1 MPKKTEKIKKEETKS
16 TPENGGKKK
25 LALLDMHAIIHRAY
39 HALPDFATRDG
50 VPTGALYGLIT
61 MLLKLIGDIKPDYII
76 ACYDLPQAT
85 YRHELYEDYKA
96 GRAKTDEALVS
107 QIKKSRDVLKVFGI
121 PFFEV
126 GGFEADDLLGTIVEK
141 VKDDKNISVVICSGD
156 MDTLQLVDDKK
167 VQVYTLKKG
176 IKDTIIYDEDM
187 VRERFGFGPKLLPD
201 YKGFRGDPSDN
212 IIGIKGIG
220 DKTASILI
228 QKFGSVEEIYKALK
242 KNKKQFIEAGLTE
255 RIVALLSEHEEEAIF
270 SKMLALIRRDA
281 PMDFKLPAKHWKE
294 NVDFD
299 ALKKLFQE
307 LEFRTLGARVDEL
320 VNGKPTQGAFLSS
333 PTVQENVAPQQLKK
347 VSVALWLL
355 DSNITNPS
363 LKDVLEWSGKNTFAE
378 AQDVIMSELKKQNL
392 ENVYKDIEFP
402 LIRITEKMKERGVK
416 IDAKYLAEL
425 SKEYHKKLS
434 ALEAKIWKHAGQE
447 FNINSPKQLGEILF
461 DKMGLAPKNQKK
473 TAGGAKSTKESEL
486 EKMKDLHPIVSEIL
500 NYRELQKLLSTYIDT
515 IPTLISDDGRLHAEF
530 IQAGSTTGRMASANP
545 NMQNIPIKSELG
557 RVIRNAFVAEKG
569 FSLVE
574 LDYSQMEL
582 RVSAF
587 LSKDKRMIEIFKNN
601 RDIHNEVA
609 AAVFGVSADKVDYE
623 MRRKAKVINFGI
635 IYGMGVNALKA
646 TTGSTREEAQ
656 KFYEEYFKN
665 FSGLAEYLENVKKE
679 ATAKGYTETFFGR
692 RRLFPDLRSRLPFIK
707 AMAER
712 MAINAPIQG
721 TSADIVKLA
730 MGNVDKYIE
739 KNNLGKDVYL
749 LLQIH
754 DSLMYEIRTDLVK
767 KVLPEIQKIMENV
780 IPPEKIFGIVC
791 KTKASVGENWSEMEE
806 IR

>member
-1 MPKKTEKIKKEETKS
+1 MPKKTEKKNSDSKATSDKLQ
-16 TPENGGKKK
+16 PKK

-39 HALPDFATRDG
+39 HALPEFATRDG
-50 VPTGALYGLIT
+50 VPTGALYGLVT

-96 GRAKTDEALVS
+96 GRKKTDEALVS
-107 QIKKSRDVLKVFGI
+107 QIKRSRDVLKVFGI
-121 PFFEV
+121 PSFEV

-141 VKDDKNISVVICSGD
+141 TKDNKDISVVICSGD
-156 MDTLQLVDDKK
+156 MDTLQLVSGKK

-187 VRERFGFGPKLLPD
+187 VRERFGFGPELLPD

-228 QKFGSVEEIYKALK
+228 QKFGSVEEIYKKLK
-242 KNKKQFIEAGLTE
+242 KDKKQFIEAGLTE
-255 RIVALLSEHEEEAIF
+255 RIVALLTEHEEEAIF

-281 PMDFKLPAKHWKE
+281 PMDFVLPSKNWKTL
-294 NVDFD
+294 VDFE

-320 VNGKPTQGAFLSS
+320 VNGKPSQGSFLSA
-333 PTVQENVAPQQLKK
+333 PTVQENVAGEQLKK
-347 VSVALWLL
+347 VAVALWLL
-355 DSNITNPS
+355 DSNITTPT
-363 LKDVLEWSGKNTFAE
+363 LEDILSWSGKNTFAE
-378 AQDVIMSELKKQNL
+378 AQDVVFSELKKQNL
-392 ENVYKDIEFP
+392 ESVYKDIEFP
-402 LIRITEKMKERGVK
+402 LIRITEKMKERGIR
-416 IDAKYLAEL
+416 IDAKFLADL
-425 SKEYHKKLS
+425 SKDYHKKLS

-461 DKMGLAPKNQKK
+461 EKMGLAPKNQKK

-486 EKMKDLHPIVSEIL
+486 EKMRELHPIVAEIL
-500 NYRELQKLLSTYIDT
+500 SYRELQKLLSTYIDT
-515 IPTLISDDGRLHAEF
+515 IPTLIGNDGRLHAEF

-545 NMQNIPIKSELG
+545 NMQNIPIKSDLG
-557 RVIRNAFVAEKG
+557 RVIREAFVAEKE
-569 FSLVE
+569 FSLAE
-574 LDYSQMEL
+574 LDYSQIEL

-587 LSKDKRMIEIFKNN
+587 LSKDKRMIEIFKNG

-609 AAVFGVSADKVDYE
+609 SAVFGVPVDKVDYE

-646 TTGSTREEAQ
+646 TTGSTLDEAR

-665 FSGLAEYLENVKKE
+665 FSGLAGYLEGVKKE
-679 ATAKGYTETFFGR
+679 ATARGYTETFFGR
-692 RRLFPDLRSRLPFIK
+692 RRLFPDLRSRLPFVK

-721 TSADIVKLA
+721 TSADITKLA
-730 MGNVDKYIE
+730 MKNVDAYIE

-754 DSLMYEIRTDLVK
+754 DALMYEIRTDLLP

-780 IPPEKIFGIVC
+780 ILPEKIFGIVC
-791 KTKASVGENWSEMEE
+791 KTKACVGEKWSEMKE
-806 IR
+806 I

>member
-1 MPKKTEKIKKEETKS
+1 MAKKIEKKDSDSKT
-16 TPENGGKKK
+16 KK

-39 HALPDFATRDG
+39 HALPEFATRDG
-50 VPTGALYGLIT
+50 IPTGALYGLIT
-61 MLLKLIGDIKPDYII
+61 MLLKLIGDIKPDFII

-85 YRHELYEDYKA
+85 YRHELYEEYKA

-107 QIKKSRDVLKVFGI
+107 QIKKSREVLKAFGI
-121 PFFEV
+121 PYFEV

-141 VKDDKNISVVICSGD
+141 VSKDKDVQVVICSGD
-156 MDTLQLVDDKK
+156 MDTLQLVSGKK

-187 VRERFGFGPKLLPD
+187 VRERFGFGPELLPD

-220 DKTASILI
+220 EKTASILI
-228 QKFGSVEEIYKALK
+228 GKFGSVEEIYKKLK
-242 KNKKQFIEAGLTE
+242 KDKKQFIEAGLSE
-255 RIVALLSEHEEEAIF
+255 RIVALLVEHEEEAVF

-281 PMDFKLPAKHWKE
+281 PMDFVMPTKNWKTL
-294 NVDFD
+294 VDFE

-320 VNGKPTQGAFLSS
+320 VNGKPAQGTFLSS
-333 PTVQENVAPQQLKK
+333 PTVEVNVAPEQLKK

-355 DSNITNPS
+355 DSNSTTPTLEEI
-363 LKDVLEWSGKNTFAE
+363 LEWSGKKTFAE
-378 AQDVIMSELKKQNL
+378 AQEVIMSELKKQNL
-392 ENVYKDIEFP
+392 EKVYEDIEFP

-425 SKEYHKKLS
+425 SKDYHKKLS
-434 ALEAKIWKHAGQE
+434 ALEAKIWKYAGQE

-486 EKMKDLHPIVSEIL
+486 EKMRELHPIIAEIL
-500 NYRELQKLLSTYIDT
+500 SYRELQKLLSTYIDT
-515 IPTLISDDGRLHAEF
+515 IPTLLADDGRLHAEF
-530 IQAGSTTGRMASANP
+530 LQAGSSTGRMASQNP
-545 NMQNIPIKSELG
+545 NLQNIPIKSDLG
-557 RVIRNAFVAEKG
+557 KVIRNAFVAEKG
-569 FSLVE
+569 FSLAE
-574 LDYSQMEL
+574 LDYSQIEL
-582 RVSAF
+582 RVAAF
-587 LSKDKRMIEIFKNN
+587 LSKDKRMIEIFQKG

-609 AAVFGVSADKVDYE
+609 SAVFGVPVEKVDYE
-623 MRRKAKVINFGI
+623 MRRRAKVINFGI

-646 TTGSTREEAQ
+646 NIGSTREEAQ

-665 FSGLAEYLENVKKE
+665 FSGLAEYLETIKKD

-692 RRLFPDLRSRLPFIK
+692 RRLFPDLRSRLPFVK

-712 MAINAPIQG
+712 MAVNAPFQG
-721 TSADIVKLA
+721 TSADITKLA
-730 MGNVDKYIE
+730 MIGVDMYIK
-739 KNNLGKDVYL
+739 KNKLENDVFL

-754 DSLMYEIRTDLVK
+754 DSLMYEIRDEMLE
-767 KVLPEIQKIMENV
+767 KVLPEIQKIMENA
-780 IPPEKIFGIVC
+780 ISPEKIFGIVC
-791 KTKASVGENWSEMEE
+791 KTKASVGGKWSEMKE
-806 IR
+806 I